1 MNRHAGPPPDPNA
14 PPPVPEPTYAERAR
28 TLVHR
33 ARTGTLA
40 TLSRRHP
47 GHPFAS
53 LMPYALDET
62 GRPIFLISSM
72 AIHTQNLA
80 GDPRASLFV
89 AEPDWSGDPL
99 AAGRI
104 TLMGTVEA
112 RPGGRARRG
121 ARGLPR
127 PPRER
132 LVLGRLRGLRLPSAR
147 DRRPLLR
154 RRLRGHGLDRRR
166 GVPGGPG
173 RPAGGRG
180 GGDSRA
186 HEPRPLRTRSSTYAR
201 GLGGAPDAEAATMVA
216 VDRLGFRL
224 RIRSGGRLHAERIPF
239 PEEVTSADDAR
250 RVLIRM
256 LQDLRARDLSGRGH
270 RCLAPE
276 TLRRPRAR
284 RGAPRDAGLA
294 GSARDRPARR
304 VRRSPR
310 GSTASSTR
318 SRATSTT
325 PATGTGAPSAP
336 FPGAEAVERE
346 IAEARQAL
354 DRTAAGTGQEKA

>member
-80 GDPRASLFV
+80 GDPRASLFL

-99 AAGRI
+99 AAGRL
-104 TLMGTVEA
+104 TLMGTVKPIPGEA
-112 RPGGRARRG
+112 RADARAAYLARHANASYWVDFDDFAFHRLEVEDLYFVGGFAAMDWIDAAAYRAGRVDPLADVAAGILEHMNRDHPD
-121 ARGLPR
+121 A
-127 PPRER
+127 
-132 LVLGRLRGLRLPSAR
+132 LV
-147 DRRPLLR
+147 
-154 RRLRGHGLDRRR
+154 
-166 GVPGGPG
+166 
-173 RPAGGRG
+173 
-180 GGDSRA
+180 
-186 HEPRPLRTRSSTYAR
+186 TYAR

-256 LQDLRARDLSGRGH
+256 LQDLRAR
-270 RCLAPE
+270 
-276 TLRRPRAR
+276 T
-284 RGAPRDAGLA
+284 
-294 GSARDRPARR
+294 
-304 VRRSPR
+304 
-310 GSTASSTR
+310 
-318 SRATSTT
+318 
-325 PATGTGAPSAP
+325 
-336 FPGAEAVERE
+336 
-346 IAEARQAL
+346 
-354 DRTAAGTGQEKA
+354 